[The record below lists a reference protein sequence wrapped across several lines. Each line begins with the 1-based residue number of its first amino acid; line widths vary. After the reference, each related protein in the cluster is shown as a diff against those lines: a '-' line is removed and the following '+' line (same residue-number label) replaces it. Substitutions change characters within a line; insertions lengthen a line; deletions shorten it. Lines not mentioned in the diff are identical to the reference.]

1 MKNRRIQNPPR
12 HENVTPAMAKAAV
25 LSVKYD
31 NVNFPRHYNSAESR
45 CTCGRQI
52 QCIDI
57 VRNLNFN
64 IGNTI
69 KYLWRY
75 EHKNGIE
82 DLKKAIDYTEK
93 AVVKNKKLNKFMA
106 KPNAYLIKT
115 LENRWWEGKCA
126 G

>member
-1 MKNRRIQNPPR
+1 MKNRKIQSPPR
-12 HENVTPAMAKAAV
+12 HDSVTPAMATAAV

-64 IGNTI
+64 IGNAI

-82 DLKKAIDYTEK
+82 DLKKAAWYLNDQINKMETEK
-93 AVVKNKKLNKFMA
+93 
-106 KPNAYLIKT
+106 
-115 LENRWWEGKCA
+115 
-126 G
+126 